1 MALCLKKGDAKARLE
16 LRKWV
21 YAKLNMYTNQI
32 DDKTIFCGT
41 VLQGKMYYAFE
52 LIYDYMST
60 GVENGLINE
69 RGWE

>member
-1 MALCLKKGDAKARLE
+1 
-16 LRKWV
+16 
-21 YAKLNMYTNQI
+21 MYINQI

-60 GVENGLINE
+60 GVENGLINK
-69 RGWE
+69 RDWE